1 MHVKRLSCRALCSP
15 FGYGSQRFL
24 GWNKKCH
31 IIIISKTG
39 LRGLVVTMPLGLCEE
54 YVQYLGLT
62 ASGLRHSAHM
72 LHCALW
78 QQTPPGQVLI
88 AWPFISITW
97 AVDLVT
103 SSLNHTPHILPH
115 STILYAVY
123 ITIMYTFSFCVF
135 VVWLS
140 ATKWILSYNNPYSLG
155 LLHSNWG
162 KRLNL
167 IVLTQCQRSGCED
180 YGYIIGRYLART
192 KPNMSRTVC
201 VLRYTL

>member
-62 ASGLRHSAHM
+62 ASGLRHSAHT

-103 SSLNHTPHILPH
+103 SSLNHTPH
-115 STILYAVY
+115 TTVY
-123 ITIMYTFSFCVF
+123 YF
-135 VVWLS
+135 VCSIYHNYVH
-140 ATKWILSYNNPYSLG
+140 IF
-155 LLHSNWG
+155 
-162 KRLNL
+162 
-167 IVLTQCQRSGCED
+167 
-180 YGYIIGRYLART
+180 
-192 KPNMSRTVC
+192 
-201 VLRYTL
+201 VLRICGMIISYKVDIVI